1 MARQSLFTSAAGIE
15 YTWEDQGD
23 GNNLVHGTQDLTG
36 ILDRNR
42 AMANHND
49 GYTPT
54 RELRRVAHIPA
65 IIRNK
70 WLAEEGWDAYRPDL
84 YGDKLMRKLNDPDWQ
99 YLRTAEGQ
107 IGISN
112 GIIR

>member
-23 GNNLVHGTQDLTG
+23 GNYLVHGTQDLTG